1 MCPYHSSILTHIF
14 PVVVRLVARSRAPMT
29 ANLPGGTVK
38 AAYKP
43 PSLVMKSMEYILIVI
58 FVYIAINVTEQVI
71 RSIGASASSNAPIHI
86 NCNHVPT
93 GMTFYIGTGK
103 GVAIL
108 AALHEPGNLAQ
119 HIVIGDRNIGLTH
132 VVQDLNSALIHFP
145 RGQQMIVYPAPL
157 GFDKI

>member
-1 MCPYHSSILTHIF
+1 
-14 PVVVRLVARSRAPMT
+14 MT
-29 ANLPGGTVK
+29 ANLLGGAVK

-58 FVYIAINVTEQVI
+58 FIYIAINVTEQVI

-103 GVAIL
+103 SVAIL
-108 AALHEPGNLAQ
+108 AALHKPGYLAQ
-119 HIVIGDRNIGLTH
+119 HIVIGDRDIGFAH